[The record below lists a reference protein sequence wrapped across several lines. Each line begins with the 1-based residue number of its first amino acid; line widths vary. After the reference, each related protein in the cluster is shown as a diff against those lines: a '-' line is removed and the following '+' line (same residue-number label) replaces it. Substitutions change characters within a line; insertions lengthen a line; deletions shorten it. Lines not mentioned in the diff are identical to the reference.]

1 MRTLSL
7 KPLSKCRLC
16 LLRRSQLEKELAH
29 VHATDF
35 SGADTSS
42 VNIGTVAIMKD
53 DAGQEIKYT
62 VLGAWDSIAE
72 ENVVSYLSEIG
83 MTLTGAKPGDRLEV
97 RDMETEKYRNLT
109 LESIEAYKK

>member
-1 MRTLSL
+1 MQAVLAR
-7 KPLSKCRLC
+7 
-16 LLRRSQLEKELAH
+16 RRSQFEKELAH

-42 VNIGTVAIMKD
+42 VNIGTIVHLKD
-53 DAGQEIKYT
+53 DAGTAVQYT

-83 MTLTGAKPGDRLEV
+83 MTLMDAKPGDRMEV

-109 LESIEAYKK
+109 VESISAYKK